1 MRRFGD
7 DLCDDGPRVKV
18 KIYYIPGSH
27 PCEAVFK
34 AAELKGIDYK
44 RVVVLPPTH
53 RIQMTL
59 MFGSR
64 TVPAVKIKGG
74 PNGTEKIQ
82 TSRKIIRAFESI
94 NPEAPMF
101 FPTDPAQRERVIAA
115 ESWGNGDFQDIGRR
129 LVWAHLARDASGMG
143 TFSEGEPVPLPKFAQ
158 DIAAGPVA
166 KIQAKLNRASD
177 DAVKADI
184 AKLPQLLDEVDKYI
198 ADGVIGGEEP
208 NAADLQILSSLWL
221 WRSMDDIRPAVDAR
235 PCGQACQAL
244 FGEPGGHVASG
255 ILPAEWLEPLSRTLT
270 PA

>member
-1 MRRFGD
+1 M
-7 DLCDDGPRVKV
+7 KI

-44 RVVVLPPTH
+44 RVVSLPPTH

-64 TVPAVKIKGG
+64 TVPAMKVKGG

-82 TSRKIIRAFESI
+82 TSRKIIRAFESM
-94 NPEAPMF
+94 NPGAPEF
-101 FPTDPAQRERVIAA
+101 FPADSAQRERVIAA
-115 ESWGNGDFQDIGRR
+115 ESWGNGDFQDLGRR
-129 LVWAHLARDASGMG
+129 LIWAHLSRDSSAMA
-143 TFSEGEPVPLPKFAQ
+143 TFAEGQPVPLPKFAQ
-158 DIAAGPVA
+158 NLASSPVA
-166 KIQAKLNRASD
+166 KIQARLNRASD
-177 DAVKADI
+177 ESVKADI
-184 AKLPQLLDEVDKYI
+184 EKLPGLLDQVDKYI
-198 ADGVIGGEEP
+198 ADGVIGGEVP

-235 PCGQACQAL
+235 PAGAACKAL
-244 FGEPGGHVASG
+244 FGEPGGHVAGG
-255 ILPAEWLEPLSRTLT
+255 ILPAEWLEPLNRALT